1 MSMIWGVP
9 SETRST
15 SGFSNQQALLAL
27 LLIFPIGL
35 MGLGLVITFAMRSGT
50 TTATQPSTPQ
60 SAPAPPATPVPQPI
74 AEVPSAQTTTQP
86 KPLAN
91 ASTRSTGS
99 TCWFQMQ
106 QGGSLV
112 GDRCSVNARIN
123 TNGDR
128 VFDVI
133 EPSGLKRSVVLW
145 DNNSV
150 EVFLDGQRYTGE
162 WTVDDDG
169 DVRVSLP
176 GGTFAFTPPA

>member
-1 MSMIWGVP
+1 MSMICGVP
-9 SETRST
+9 SKTRST

-35 MGLGLVITFAMRSGT
+35 MGLGLVITFAMRSST
-50 TTATQPSTPQ
+50 TTATQPS
-60 SAPAPPATPVPQPI
+60 APESTPATPATPAPQPI
-74 AEVPSAQTTTQP
+74 AEVPPAQTTTQP

-91 ASTRSTGS
+91 PSTRTTGS

-106 QGGSLV
+106 QGGNLV
-112 GDRCSVNARIN
+112 GDRCTVKARIN
-123 TNGDR
+123 VNGHR

-145 DNNSV
+145 ENDEV
-150 EVFLDGQRYTGE
+150 EVFLEGKRYTGE
-162 WTVDDDG
+162 WHVDDDG

>member
-1 MSMIWGVP
+1 MAVIWGGP
-9 SETRST
+9 SERRST

-27 LLIFPIGL
+27 LLVFPIGL
-35 MGLGLVITFAMRSGT
+35 MGLGLVITIAMRSNT
-50 TTATQPSTPQ
+50 TTATQPSAPP
-60 SAPAPPATPVPQPI
+60 SAPAIPDPQPI
-74 AEVPSAQTTTQP
+74 AAAPPAPTTTRP
-86 KPLAN
+86 KALAN
-91 ASTRSTGS
+91 SSTRSTGN

-112 GDRCSVNARIN
+112 GDRCMVSERIN

-133 EPSGLKRSVVLW
+133 EPSGLKRTVVLW
-145 DNNSV
+145 DNDAV

-162 WTVDDDG
+162 WHTDDDG

>member
-1 MSMIWGVP
+1 MAVIWGGP
-9 SETRST
+9 SERRST
-15 SGFSNQQALLAL
+15 AGFSNQQALLAL

-35 MGLGLVITFAMRSGT
+35 MGLGLVITVAMRSNT
-50 TTATQPSTPQ
+50 TTATQPSAPP
-60 SAPAPPATPVPQPI
+60 SAPAFPDPQPI
-74 AEVPSAQTTTQP
+74 AAAAPTPTQP
-86 KPLAN
+86 KALAN
-91 ASTRSTGS
+91 PSTRSTGN

-112 GDRCSVNARIN
+112 GDRCMVSERIN

-133 EPSGLKRSVVLW
+133 EPSGLKRTVVLW
-145 DNNSV
+145 DNDAV

-162 WTVDDDG
+162 WHTDDDG

-176 GGTFAFTPPA
+176 GGTFAFTPPT